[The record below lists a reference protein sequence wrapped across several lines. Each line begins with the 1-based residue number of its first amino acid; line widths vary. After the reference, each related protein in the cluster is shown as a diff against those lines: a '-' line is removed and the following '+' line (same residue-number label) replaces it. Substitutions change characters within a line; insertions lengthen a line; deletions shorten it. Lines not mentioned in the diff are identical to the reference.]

1 MIERIGGKISN
12 VLVHRNQ
19 EQAEL
24 NLALEYAEILGY
36 TYIAA
41 SACAASQVVKKK
53 EKKAQLAKL
62 AAPLAPTQTG
72 RSSVPGSGRTYLL
85 SL

>member
-53 EKKAQLAKL
+53 RKESTASQA
-62 AAPLAPTQTG
+62 
-72 RSSVPGSGRTYLL
+72 GSALG
-85 SL
+85 SHANGSKFGAW